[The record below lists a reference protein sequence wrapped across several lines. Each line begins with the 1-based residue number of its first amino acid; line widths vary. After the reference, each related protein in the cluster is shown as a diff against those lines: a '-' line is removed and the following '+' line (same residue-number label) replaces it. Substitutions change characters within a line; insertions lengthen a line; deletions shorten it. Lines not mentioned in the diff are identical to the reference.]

1 MKGYRTRQPR
11 SSWLAAPL
19 ALVLALVLGCARSTP
34 TASPTAQAAAAP
46 AGASPAAGSAGAT
59 PAAPPAFDFK
69 GKTIHLVV
77 GYTAGGGFDANARV
91 LAPHLAS
98 ALPGNPTI
106 VVENQPGADSLVAA
120 KTVLSSPQRGDD
132 ISVVVY
138 VSTLLAKSVLKG
150 GIDGFVID
158 QESVFIGMP
167 DSSPQSIALCA
178 RKDVVA
184 SLDEFLNRTQPIKVG
199 GLTGGSYYDALL
211 RWMKEAGYP
220 VDLVFGYAATAPM
233 ILAFN
238 QGEVDAMPACRDQDL
253 QQNPDWL
260 EADKITPL
268 FSFGLIPETLKKA
281 QAQGKYPWLK
291 YVLDDKPVS
300 AELRLAL
307 ESINDVNAGTNV
319 YAISKTVS
327 PAIRDGLRQGFKQ
340 AVNSSGF
347 TADMQK
353 RQLTGGY
360 RSPDEISAILQK
372 VSAYPAGTKDIIARL
387 LGG

>member
-1 MKGYRTRQPR
+1 MKRSRSRHPR
-11 SSWLAAPL
+11 NQWLAAPL
-19 ALVLALVLGCARSTP
+19 ALVLVLVLGCTQSTP
-34 TASPTAQAAAAP
+34 SAGPTAQSAAP
-46 AGASPAAGSAGAT
+46 AGATTAAA
-59 PAAPPAFDFK
+59 PAFDFK
-69 GKTIHLVV
+69 DKTIHLVV

-132 ISVVVY
+132 ITVVVY

-150 GIDGFVID
+150 GIDGFAID
-158 QESVFIGMP
+158 QESAFIGMP
-167 DSSPQSIALCA
+167 DSAPQSIALCA
-178 RKDVVA
+178 RKSVVA
-184 SLDEFLNRTQPIKVG
+184 SLDEFLNRSQPIKVG

-268 FSFGLIPETLKKA
+268 FSFGLVPETLKKA

-291 YVLDDKPVS
+291 YVLDVKPVS
-300 AELRLAL
+300 ADLKLAL
-307 ESINDVNAGTNV
+307 ESINDVNSGTNI
-319 YAISKTVS
+319 YAVSKTVS
-327 PAIRDGLRQGFKQ
+327 PAIRDGLRQGFKE
-340 AVNSSGF
+340 AVTSSAF
-347 TADMQK
+347 VADMQK
-353 RQLTGGY
+353 RQLTVGY

-372 VSAYPAGTKDIIARL
+372 VSAYPPATKDTIARL